1 MKSSRVHAAGQRS
14 RRIRRYD
21 PHPTQRHS
29 GNPPMASAVS
39 PIGTMDNR
47 ALLFAAAVLV
57 AAILLDST
65 LYDGRYLNATTRMI
79 EQISTHFWGK

>member
-1 MKSSRVHAAGQRS
+1 
-14 RRIRRYD
+14 
-21 PHPTQRHS
+21 
-29 GNPPMASAVS
+29 MASAVS
-39 PIGTMDNR
+39 PIGMMDNR